1 LGIFLYPYAWLAARQ
16 PTYYIKAT
24 LQEARRKPYIPI
36 ARVYSMDPITAL
48 LATNHYR
55 RNRTHYRKVRNELL
69 YTRNKFKSADMSEK
83 VTMLQK
89 SHAWAVLSVQTPVN
103 IHEQAFRNLFANGIP
118 QSVEEIRDSINS
130 CNYYKNKANYI
141 MDSLIRGKEWEKVA
155 CMLKTGELDKA
166 HKHILDN
173 FKGVGPAKAPFVMA
187 MLGFTEKMCIDT
199 NVMQATGVERPTT
212 VVVEKYEAAVDE
224 IKSHFPTLVKETG
237 SAFLFQWA
245 LFDYQRGETSNHKV
259 FFSEVA

>member
-1 LGIFLYPYAWLAARQ
+1 
-16 PTYYIKAT
+16 
-24 LQEARRKPYIPI
+24 
-36 ARVYSMDPITAL
+36 MDPITAL

-89 SHAWAVLSVQTPVN
+89 SHAWAVLSVQTPVSV
-103 IHEQAFRNLFANGIP
+103 HEKAFRNLFANGLP
-118 QSVEEIRDSINS
+118 RSVSEIRDSINS
-130 CNYYKNKANYI
+130 ANYYKNKSDYI
-141 MDSLIRGKEWEKVA
+141 WDSLQRGRDWETVA
-155 CMLKTGELDKA
+155 NLLMSDELDKA
-166 HKHILDN
+166 HKLILDS

-199 NVMQATGVERPTT
+199 NVMKATGTERPST

-224 IKSHFPTLVKETG
+224 IKSYFPTLVEETG

-245 LFDYQRGETSNHKV
+245 LFDYQRGDTSDHAV
-259 FFSEVA
+259 FFKEVAW